1 MELKLRLAT
10 RDDVKELIDVCN
22 TCFDEKTSY
31 EKALKVFDATIN
43 DPNQLYVIGLYEN
56 KIVAHTKITIIPTM
70 FDGMDTFAILNHVCV
85 LPEYRRHHFA
95 KYMIKAI
102 KDICKS
108 RGCSTIKLWS
118 RNYRQPAHQ
127 CYLNVGFE
135 ILDAKFFELD
145 L

>member
-10 RDDVKELIDVCN
+10 RDDVKEIIDVCN
-22 TCFDEKTSY
+22 ICFDEKTSY
-31 EKALKVFDATIN
+31 EKALKVFDATCN
-43 DPNQLYVIGLYEN
+43 DPNQLYVIGIYEN

-70 FDGMDTFAILNHVCV
+70 FDGMDTYAILNHVCV

-102 KDICKS
+102 QEICKD
-108 RGCSTIKLWS
+108 RGCCAIKLWS
-118 RNYRQPAHQ
+118 RNFRQPAHQ
-127 CYLNVGFE
+127 CYLNAGFE
-135 ILDAKFFELD
+135 ILDAKFFELN